1 MDQHQDLDISQ
12 TQYLQLE
19 DPQFLLPHISNPF
32 QDPILFIPNLGVILE
47 NIMEKITKS
56 TVVENTITM
65 VENTTVEVRKNITNH
80 FMYHPHPHLP
90 PPHNLQKLQL
100 YQVHL

>member
-1 MDQHQDLDISQ
+1 MDQLQDLDISQ

-32 QDPILFIPNLGVILE
+32 PDPILFIPNLEVILE
-47 NIMEKITKS
+47 NIMGKITKS

-65 VENTTVEVRKNITNH
+65 VENTTVGVRKNITNH
-80 FMYHPHPHLP
+80 FMYHPHLLP
-90 PPHNLQKLQL
+90 PPHNLQKPQL
-100 YQVHL
+100 YQVNL

>member
-1 MDQHQDLDISQ
+1 MDQHQGLDISQ

-19 DPQFLLPHISNPF
+19 DPQFLLPHIFNPF
-32 QDPILFIPNLGVILE
+32 PDPISFIPNLGVILE

-56 TVVENTITM
+56 TVVENTITT
-65 VENTTVEVRKNITNH
+65 VENTTVGVRKNITNH
-80 FMYHPHPHLP
+80 FMYHPHLLP
-90 PPHNLQKLQL
+90 QPHNLQKLQL